1 MAGASLV
8 SPPARAAEIDPAVI
22 ERLQKQVQELS
33 AEVERLKEGPKK
45 VETDSVTESFFKG
58 KGLSMGF
65 YGEAKYRFPQSG
77 ANAFDPHRF
86 VLTPSYAINDWIV
99 FNSELEFEHGGID
112 ETSGTTG
119 NGTQR
124 SRFDG
129 EIELEQFYVDL
140 LLNPHFNIRSLG
152 IDLVPVGRI
161 NKYHEPTT
169 FYSTERPELYREI
182 IPSTWFEPSAGV
194 FGKIVDGL
202 DYQLMISSGL
212 EDAISGSTS
221 VGINAS
227 GGMRGA
233 RPRVRRADEN
243 NLAYSGR
250 LHFNGIQGLD
260 ASSSFYVTQV
270 KGFEGGRSTVALFD
284 VEAAY
289 RVPKTGLEVRGDF
302 AYWHIDSPQNLLA
315 NNNGSATDDVGKR
328 MFGWY
333 LEAAYHFWPEAFKKG
348 KASEMDLVPFIRF
361 SQIVTQDDMVS
372 GTELDNGT
380 TNKDFLTAGV
390 AWLLN
395 PNFVL
400 KADYRRNLDGTASTE
415 RSDANQDYFQ
425 LGAGVFF

>member
-1 MAGASLV
+1 M
-8 SPPARAAEIDPAVI
+8 I